1 MSQVIEANCPILTNP
16 PWKGGKAKYR
26 LGLKP
31 INLDEWFGMT
41 EGTLVALNRDFR
53 VSNLGDI
60 NHISMYNIIKNKSAI
75 Y

>member
-1 MSQVIEANCPILTNP
+1 M
-16 PWKGGKAKYR
+16 
-26 LGLKP
+26 
-31 INLDEWFGMT
+31 NL
-41 EGTLVALNRDFR
+41 LNRDFR